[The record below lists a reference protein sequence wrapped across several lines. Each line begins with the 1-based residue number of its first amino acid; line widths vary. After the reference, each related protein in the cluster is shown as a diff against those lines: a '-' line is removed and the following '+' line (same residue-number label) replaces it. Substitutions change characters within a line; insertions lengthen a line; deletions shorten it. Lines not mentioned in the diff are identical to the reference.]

1 MVGLGA
7 GIGRG
12 LPVGRGGSKRKR
24 VNDAAH
30 AIFAVR
36 VTKVGI
42 CARLTKRVLIN
53 GPGVRKNSRVA
64 IGIVR

>member
-1 MVGLGA
+1 
-7 GIGRG
+7 
-12 LPVGRGGSKRKR
+12 
-24 VNDAAH
+24 
-30 AIFAVR
+30 VR

-64 IGIVR
+64 IGIIR